1 MAASR
6 QGQVRDYMY
15 LLVHAPYHKGLRMM
29 DVEAT
34 SDVVESDWESE
45 SKSKWSEAPLKKSKL
60 KELKPEEKDDIGVS
74 SALCT

>member
-1 MAASR
+1 
-6 QGQVRDYMY
+6 
-15 LLVHAPYHKGLRMM
+15 MM

>member
-1 MAASR
+1 M
-6 QGQVRDYMY
+6 V
-15 LLVHAPYHKGLRMM
+15 

-45 SKSKWSEAPLKKSKL
+45 SKSTWSEAPQKKSKL